1 MRTDDRGRWPL
12 YQSYLTGTNAAYL
25 DSLYETYEN
34 DPQAVAT
41 DWRQSFDTLRY
52 ESVTTNRDSL
62 PNGNVYAYH
71 DEQWGTAE
79 ARKQSAVLRLINAYR
94 SRGHLIARN
103 DPLQLAIT
111 NPLEDFDLGFQ
122 GLSSEDLDT
131 LFDTGSLSVRQKM
144 TLREIIDFCDT
155 VYCGPIGIEYMH
167 ISRMEEKRWLQA
179 RLETMPVRPLE
190 SAEVRCEMLKQL
202 SAAEGL
208 ERYLHSRYVGQKR
221 FSLEG
226 GETLIPLLSELIQR
240 AGANGVREIVIGMSH
255 RGRLNVL
262 ANILGKSPA
271 ELFDEFEGRYTSASG
286 NTDTGDVKYHQGFSS
301 DVDTPGGVVHLAL
314 AFNPSHLEIIGPV
327 VEGSV
332 RARQERYIAAS
343 FETMDRRRDEGKQRV
358 IPVLIHGD
366 AAFAGQGVVMETLNM
381 SSTRGFSTG
390 GSIHVIVNNQ
400 IGFTTSN
407 PLDARSTLYCTE
419 VAKMVQ
425 APILHI
431 NGDDP
436 DAVLFA
442 VRLAYDF
449 RTTFDKD
456 VVIDLIGYRRLG
468 HNEAD
473 EPSVTQPTMY
483 ARIDKLA
490 TVREQYAE
498 RLTAD
503 DIIDRTQ
510 SEQMML
516 DYRAALDAGKIVAD
530 HVTTDNGPLDG
541 VDWSPYLNS
550 HWTDASDTRVSSAHI
565 SRLNT
570 QLQETPPGFTI
581 HPRIAKLFDDR
592 NGMATGT
599 QPIDWGFAE
608 TIAYASLIED
618 GYSVR
623 LSGQDSG
630 RGTFSH
636 RHAVIKNV
644 NARESLVPL
653 RSIGA
658 DPNQFLVINSL
669 LSEEAVLAF
678 EYGYATTEPRAL
690 VIWEAQFGDFANGA
704 QVVIDQ
710 FISSGESKWGRLCG
724 LTLFLPHGYEGQG
737 PEHSS
742 ARLERYLQLC
752 AEQNIQVCV
761 PTTPAQFF
769 HVLRRQMIRPL
780 RRPLILMTPKSLL
793 RHKLSVS
800 SLSDLTS
807 GEFEAVINDQQ
818 DLDPV
823 NVERVVLSSGKVHF
837 DLFKAQQALPSET
850 TALLRVEQLHP
861 FPLAQLRDMLSNY
874 ANAHTVVWCQE
885 EPRNQGSWYQIRHHL
900 QNCLSANQTLVYAGR
915 ESAAAPAVGFYRLHV
930 KQQDTLVEQALGTGP
945 GQATTPQRKPSH

>member
-25 DSLYETYEN
+25 DSLYKSYKDN
-34 DPQAVAT
+34 PKAVAP
-41 DWRQSFDTLRY
+41 DWRQSFDTLR
-52 ESVTTNRDSL
+52 SVSTATGREDS
-62 PNGNVYAYH
+62 PSDNDYTYH
-71 DEQWGTAE
+71 NEQWGTTE

-103 DPLQLAIT
+103 DPLQLEVH
-111 NPLEDFDLGFQ
+111 NPPDDFDLGFQ
-122 GLSSEDLDT
+122 GLSSEDVDT

-144 TLREIIDFCDT
+144 TLREIIDFCDA

-179 RLETMPVRPLE
+179 RLETMPVRPPE
-190 SAEVRCEMLKQL
+190 TPEVRCEILKQL

-208 ERYLHSRYVGQKR
+208 ERYLHTRYVGQKR

-240 AGANGVREIVIGMSH
+240 AGANGVREVVIGMSH

-301 DVDTPGGVVHLAL
+301 DVETSGGSVHLAL

-343 FETMDRRRDEGKQRV
+343 TETMDRRRDEGKQRV
-358 IPVLIHGD
+358 LPVLIHGD

-425 APILHI
+425 APILHV

-490 TVREQYAE
+490 TVREQYAD
-498 RLTAD
+498 RLMAD
-503 DIIDRTQ
+503 GIIDGTK
-510 SEQMML
+510 SEQMMT
-516 DYRAALDAGKIVAD
+516 DYRAALDAGKIVAT
-530 HVTTDNGPLDG
+530 HVRAGNNALDG
-541 VDWSPYLNS
+541 VDWSPYLDS
-550 HWTDASDTRVSSAHI
+550 HWSDASDTRVSSARI
-565 SRLNT
+565 SHLNA
-570 QLQETPPGFTI
+570 QLQKTPPGFSI
-581 HPRIAKLFDDR
+581 HPRIA
-592 NGMATGT
+592 
-599 QPIDWGFAE
+599 
-608 TIAYASLIED
+608 
-618 GYSVR
+618 
-623 LSGQDSG
+623 
-630 RGTFSH
+630 
-636 RHAVIKNV
+636 
-644 NARESLVPL
+644 
-653 RSIGA
+653 
-658 DPNQFLVINSL
+658 
-669 LSEEAVLAF
+669 
-678 EYGYATTEPRAL
+678 
-690 VIWEAQFGDFANGA
+690 
-704 QVVIDQ
+704 
-710 FISSGESKWGRLCG
+710 
-724 LTLFLPHGYEGQG
+724 
-737 PEHSS
+737 
-742 ARLERYLQLC
+742 
-752 AEQNIQVCV
+752 
-761 PTTPAQFF
+761 
-769 HVLRRQMIRPL
+769 
-780 RRPLILMTPKSLL
+780 
-793 RHKLSVS
+793 
-800 SLSDLTS
+800 
-807 GEFEAVINDQQ
+807 
-818 DLDPV
+818 
-823 NVERVVLSSGKVHF
+823 
-837 DLFKAQQALPSET
+837 
-850 TALLRVEQLHP
+850 
-861 FPLAQLRDMLSNY
+861 
-874 ANAHTVVWCQE
+874 
-885 EPRNQGSWYQIRHHL
+885 
-900 QNCLSANQTLVYAGR
+900 
-915 ESAAAPAVGFYRLHV
+915 
-930 KQQDTLVEQALGTGP
+930 
-945 GQATTPQRKPSH
+945 